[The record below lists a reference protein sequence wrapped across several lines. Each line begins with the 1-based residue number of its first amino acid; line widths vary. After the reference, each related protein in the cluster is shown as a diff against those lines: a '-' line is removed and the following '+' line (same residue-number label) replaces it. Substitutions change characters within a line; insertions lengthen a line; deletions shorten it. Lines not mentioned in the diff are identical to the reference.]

1 MHPTSPLNPLLP
13 QPNTAP
19 NTLPAFSGGM
29 ALDRLQLQQPSL
41 AFQPPQPGA
50 GIDPTQVMLMQNQ
63 MLTSMMQILLMLMLN
78 RLEGQ
83 TGAANGQDAG
93 QLSGASGTAGG
104 SSASDGG
111 SASSSS
117 GGASSSANSGPASPG
132 AQGMLDRAHGMLGLN
147 EDRNTA
153 EIQKVTGK
161 SGINPSTTPWCAAF
175 AINLMKEHGV
185 LDTEGLSNPNYCP
198 TIKSWAQKK
207 GIWAGRGHTPKPG
220 DAILFDWQKDGTSDH
235 IGIVEKVE
243 NGKIITIEGNSSDS
257 VKRNT
262 YELNSPKIDGFV
274 QSKG

>member
-1 MHPTSPLNPLLP
+1 MHPTTPLNSLLTHS
-13 QPNTAP
+13 NAAP
-19 NTLPAFSGGM
+19 SALPAFSTGA

-50 GIDPTQVMLMQNQ
+50 AVDPTQVMLMQNQ

-78 RLEGQ
+78 RLDSSTGSG
-83 TGAANGQDAG
+83 TGA
-93 QLSGASGTAGG
+93 GASTLEAGN
-104 SSASDGG
+104 STSDGG
-111 SASSSS
+111 GAGGASSS
-117 GGASSSANSGPASPG
+117 GATSSSANSGAASPG
-132 AQGMLDRAHGMLGLN
+132 AQGMLDRARGMLGLN

-153 EIQKVTGK
+153 EIQKITGK